1 MEKQTEY
8 EALRE
13 EILNSLQIVKNYRS
27 LLYTIVF
34 AALAFAFDKDEA
46 IIFLIPFCAIIP
58 IYLLAMHQVD
68 STMRIGAYIYVFLE
82 PETECQWETRLL
94 RYDNLHRNQES
105 TKKTS
110 IDPYWGVS
118 FCCLL
123 LSIVKLDYT
132 NIDLSFIITVLA
144 QIIIL
149 CLCCIL
155 FLKKRPDYLKVKE
168 KYINEWKEV
177 QRLENAGK

>member
-1 MEKQTEY
+1 M
-8 EALRE
+8 
-13 EILNSLQIVKNYRS
+13 
-27 LLYTIVF
+27 
-34 AALAFAFDKDEA
+34 
-46 IIFLIPFCAIIP
+46 
-58 IYLLAMHQVD
+58 
-68 STMRIGAYIYVFLE
+68 
-82 PETECQWETRLL
+82 
-94 RYDNLHRNQES
+94 
-105 TKKTS
+105 
-110 IDPYWGVS
+110 S